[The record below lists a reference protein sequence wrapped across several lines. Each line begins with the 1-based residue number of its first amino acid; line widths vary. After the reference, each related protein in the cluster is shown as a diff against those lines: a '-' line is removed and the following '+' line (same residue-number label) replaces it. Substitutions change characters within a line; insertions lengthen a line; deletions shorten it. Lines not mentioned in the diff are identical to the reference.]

1 MEDGCYLSTGDPQAG
16 RAAALCDVCRGEV
29 WPGDLVHVINGFVV
43 CPECFLDYTFD
54 YFSDCLMLGS
64 EIQDQREDTNDDAL

>member
-1 MEDGCYLSTGDPQAG
+1 MEDGCFPLTDDPQGA
-16 RAAALCDVCRGEV
+16 RISARCDICRGEV

-54 YFSDCLMLGS
+54 YFSDCLTLGS
-64 EIQDQREDTNDDAL
+64 ELQEQEDTKDDAS